1 LAPPTKL
8 RVNNRVGDT
17 GARPTTAPDG
27 ARARLTVFTGE
38 SAMRLTWFFWLA
50 RHFTEYGYSQGLLRA
65 AIGTGAVLVTAA
77 LVWFALHRNRPA
89 AVAAAG
95 LTSALGIGWL
105 AFH

>member
-1 LAPPTKL
+1 
-8 RVNNRVGDT
+8 
-17 GARPTTAPDG
+17 
-27 ARARLTVFTGE
+27 
-38 SAMRLTWFFWLA
+38 MRLAWFSWLL

-65 AIGTGAVLVTAA
+65 AIGTTAVLVTAA

-95 LTSALGIGWL
+95 FVSAVGIGWL

>member
-1 LAPPTKL
+1 
-8 RVNNRVGDT
+8 
-17 GARPTTAPDG
+17 
-27 ARARLTVFTGE
+27 
-38 SAMRLTWFFWLA
+38 MRLWWFSWLL

-65 AIGTGAVLVTAA
+65 AIGTTAVLVTAA

>member
-1 LAPPTKL
+1 
-8 RVNNRVGDT
+8 
-17 GARPTTAPDG
+17 
-27 ARARLTVFTGE
+27 
-38 SAMRLTWFFWLA
+38 MRLSWFSWLL

-65 AIGTGAVLVTAA
+65 AIGTAVLVTAA

-95 LTSALGIGWL
+95 FVSALGIGRL

>member
-1 LAPPTKL
+1 M
-8 RVNNRVGDT
+8 
-17 GARPTTAPDG
+17 
-27 ARARLTVFTGE
+27 
-38 SAMRLTWFFWLA
+38 MRLSWLSWLL

-65 AIGTGAVLVTAA
+65 AIGTTAVLVTAT
-77 LVWFALHRNRPA
+77 LVWFTLHRNRPA